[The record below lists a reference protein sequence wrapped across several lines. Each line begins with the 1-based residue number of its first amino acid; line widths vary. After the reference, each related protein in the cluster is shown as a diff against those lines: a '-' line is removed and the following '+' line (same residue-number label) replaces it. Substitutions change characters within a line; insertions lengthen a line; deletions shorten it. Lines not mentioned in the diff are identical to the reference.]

1 MTPVA
6 EQWGEALRTHLTLG
20 ETRSPVRAAA
30 AFSAEAGF
38 FAVAG
43 RGDEDGRPYFRSVTG
58 GPDDGGPD
66 HGGPDGGGPD
76 HGGPDGGGPD
86 DGGPD
91 DVEALSTVCEE
102 TVHPRGLRIAGVL
115 WRRESREAVSDA
127 VTGSELELAL
137 LRDGDRAM
145 WVVRAERDVCVFVLV
160 DGEGGANVSEARS
173 LTLDFASFLAGQ
185 GY

>member
-43 RGDEDGRPYFRSVTG
+43 RGDEDGRPYFRSVTSDPDGG
-58 GPDDGGPD
+58 GPVE
-66 HGGPDGGGPD
+66 GGPDGGGPVE
-76 HGGPDGGGPD
+76 
-86 DGGPD
+86 GGPD

-115 WRRESREAVSDA
+115 WRRESCEAVSDA

-137 LRDGDRAM
+137 LRDGDRAL

-160 DGEGGANVSEARS
+160 DGEDGANVSEARS

>member
-58 GPDDGGPD
+58 GPDD
-66 HGGPDGGGPD
+66 
-76 HGGPDGGGPD
+76 GGPDGGGPD